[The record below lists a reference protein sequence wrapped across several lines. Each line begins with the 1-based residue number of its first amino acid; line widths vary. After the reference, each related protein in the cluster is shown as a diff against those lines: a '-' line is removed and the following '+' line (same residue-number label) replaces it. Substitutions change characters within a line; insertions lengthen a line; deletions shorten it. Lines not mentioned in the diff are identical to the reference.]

1 MRRCWNGIVLR
12 RMGASVKIMTS
23 LDVSQLTRT
32 SDWTNVR
39 VCVVGLGVAGFAAA
53 DALVNLG
60 AQVIV
65 VDAASKERQQ
75 ERATILEILGAD
87 VRLGDD
93 TQLPTEIDLL
103 VLSPGVSP
111 LAPIVKAAQLAQLP
125 IWGEL
130 ELAWRLRDPK
140 HPAPWLVVTGTNGK
154 TTTTLMLESI
164 LLAAGKRT
172 VAAGNIG
179 RSLVEVVVD
188 PTPWDVLAIEVGAP
202 QLPFVHTMSPQA
214 AVCLNLASDHI
225 DLFGSFQAY
234 RDAKARIYERCQ
246 VAAIF
251 NVADE
256 ETIRMVEQ
264 AEVVD
269 GCRAIGFTAGIPDI
283 SMVGIVEEFLV
294 DRAFLDN
301 RKDAAFEL
309 AEIAD
314 IATPAKHNILNAL
327 AASALARAHGI
338 DARAIRDGLR
348 AWQPAPHRISQV
360 AIINEVDYVDDSKA
374 TNTHAAAT
382 SLTAYESVV
391 WIAGG
396 MAKGQDFDQLV
407 LDTAHRMRAVVLL
420 GVDQELIAAAL
431 TRHAPNVPI
440 HRITTKETN
449 VMELVVGMAA
459 SLAKAGDTVLL
470 APGCASWDMF
480 TDYAARGDAFA
491 AAVKA
496 LSQ

>member
-1 MRRCWNGIVLR
+1 M
-12 RMGASVKIMTS
+12 ASPN
-23 LDVSQLTRT
+23 LDELNRT
-32 SDWTNVR
+32 SDWSRVR

-53 DALVNLG
+53 DALINLN
-60 AQVIV
+60 AKVVVI
-65 VDAASKERQQ
+65 DAASGESQK
-75 ERATILEILGAD
+75 ERATILEILGAEI
-87 VRLGDD
+87 RMGDD
-93 TQLPTEIDLL
+93 TKLPDDINLL

-111 LAPIVKAAQLAQLP
+111 LAPIVTAAQAAGIA

-130 ELAWRLRDPK
+130 ELAWRLRDPA
-140 HPAPWLVVTGTNGK
+140 HPAPWLLVTGTNGK

-179 RSLVEVVVD
+179 RSLVEVVMD

-202 QLPFVHTMSPQA
+202 QLPFVYSISPQA
-214 AVCLNLASDHI
+214 AVCLKLAQDHI
-225 DLFGSFQAY
+225 DLFGTFEAY
-234 RDAKARIYERCQ
+234 RDAKAKVYERCQ

-264 AEVVD
+264 AEVVE
-269 GCRAIGFTAGIPDI
+269 GCRAIGFSTGIPDI
-283 SMVGIVEEFLV
+283 SMLGVVEEFLV

-301 RKDAAFEL
+301 RREAALEL
-309 AEIAD
+309 AEISDLA
-314 IATPAKHNILNAL
+314 IPAVHNIANAL
-327 AASALARAHGI
+327 AASALARAHGV

-348 AWQPAPHRISQV
+348 AWQPAPHRIAHVGNV
-360 AIINEVDYVDDSKA
+360 AGVDYIDDSKA

-396 MAKGQDFDQLV
+396 MAKGQDFDELV
-407 LDTAHRMRAVVLL
+407 IQNAHRMRAAVLL

-431 TRHAPNVPI
+431 ERHAPNVPI
-440 HRITTKETN
+440 HCVTTKETN
-449 VMELVVGMAA
+449 AMDLVVTLAA
-459 SLAKAGDTVLL
+459 KSAQPGDTVLL

-480 TDYAARGDAFA
+480 KDYSARGDAFA
-491 AAVKA
+491 AAVKR
-496 LSQ
+496 LTS

>member
-1 MRRCWNGIVLR
+1 
-12 RMGASVKIMTS
+12 MGASVELMA
-23 LDVSQLTRT
+23 SQNIDELVRT

-53 DALVNLG
+53 DALINLG

-65 VDAASKERQQ
+65 IDASTQERQK

-87 VRLGDD
+87 IRLGND
-93 TQLPTEIDLL
+93 TELPTEIDLL

-111 LAPIVKAAQLAQLP
+111 LAPIVKSAQQIGLP

-130 ELAWRLRDPK
+130 ELAWRLRDLQ

-179 RSLVEVVVD
+179 RSLVEVVMD

-202 QLPFVHTMSPQA
+202 QLPFVHSMSPQA
-214 AVCLNLASDHI
+214 AVCLNLAEDHI
-225 DLFGSFQAY
+225 DLFGSFDAY

-251 NVADE
+251 NVADAQ
-256 ETIRMVEQ
+256 TIRMVEQ
-264 AEVVD
+264 AEVME
-269 GCRAIGFTAGIPDI
+269 GCRAIGFTGAIPDI

-301 RKDAAFEL
+301 RKDAALEL
-309 AEIAD
+309 AQVTD
-314 IATPAKHNILNAL
+314 IATPATHNVLNAL
-327 AASALARAHGI
+327 AACALARAHGV

-348 AWQPAPHRISQV
+348 AWEPAPHRISTV
-360 AIINEVDYVDDSKA
+360 ARINDVDYVDDSKA

-407 LDTAHRMRAVVLL
+407 LDTAHRIRAVVLL

-431 TRHAPNVPI
+431 ARHAPNVPI
-440 HRITTKETN
+440 HRVTSKETN
-449 VMELVVGMAA
+449 AMEIVVETAA

-480 TDYAARGDAFA
+480 KDYAARGDAFA
-491 AAVKA
+491 DAVRDLA
-496 LSQ
+496 